1 MKPYI
6 ATALLFAASLCAQD
20 TATYYVAFLRPDAAR
35 TKISKEDGERIQT
48 AHMANINKMSVDGH
62 LVAAGPFG
70 DTPTTI
76 SGVFVMKA
84 ASLDEAKRIANQDP
98 TVVEHR
104 NTIDV
109 HQWQGPAGI
118 GEEYKRLHKADPKT
132 PEGMGSHPLVL
143 FYAGPNWEPGT
154 TAVAESI
161 TALRSAGRLVAAGP
175 VEATDPLKA
184 LLIFQRIPAADEI
197 RAIKEL
203 PAVKAGVL
211 QPEHHIFWS
220 SAHVFPW

>member
-1 MKPYI
+1 MRTYI
-6 ATALLFAASLCAQD
+6 TTALLFTTALCAQD
-20 TATYYVAFLRPDAAR
+20 TATYHVAFLRPDPAR
-35 TKISKEDGERIQT
+35 TKLSKEDGERIQA
-48 AHMANINKMSVDGH
+48 AHMANIRKMSDDGH
-62 LVAAGPFG
+62 LVAAGPFD

-84 ASLDEAKRIANQDP
+84 DSLEEAKRIARQDP

-118 GEEYKRLHKADPKT
+118 GEEYKRVHKADPKT
-132 PEGMGSHPLVL
+132 PEGMGPHPLVL
-143 FYAGPNWEPGT
+143 FYAGPNWKPGT
-154 TAVAESI
+154 TAIAESI
-161 TALRSAGRLVAAGP
+161 TALPGGGKLVAAGP
-175 VEATDPLKA
+175 VEGSERLKA

-197 RAIKEL
+197 GAIEEL
-203 PAVKAGVL
+203 PAVKAGIL
-211 QPEHHIFWS
+211 KPEHHMFWS